1 MYPVVIEKKACESS
15 YNQAKIAKLLEKIQI
30 DTDHLGIYIL
40 ACIHRSIV
48 NERASYAPEH
58 NERLEFL
65 WDAVLE
71 LSITELLYNSFP
83 DKSEWEMTDM
93 RSALVRGRNLA
104 LVARSLELWEYL
116 LLGKWEEKWWG
127 RESDYILA
135 NTLEALIGAIYIDK
149 WFEESH
155 QFIVAFIFP
164 TLHSI
169 LENRLYKDFKTLF
182 QEEAQAR
189 FDITP
194 RYDVLDE
201 SWLDHDK
208 TFVVWVFLWEK
219 QYGIWSWSSKKKAQE
234 KAAENAFN
242 TLS

>member
-1 MYPVVIEKKACESS
+1 MVIEKKACESS
-15 YNQAKIAKLLEKIQI
+15 YNIEKIEKLLW
-30 DTDHLGIYIL
+30 GIHISTQNPGLYVL

-71 LSITELLYNSFP
+71 LSITELLYRSFP

-104 LVARSLELWEYL
+104 LVARSLHLWEYI

-135 NTLEALIGAIYIDK
+135 NTLEALIGAIYLDVWMI
-149 WFEESH
+149 EAH
-155 QFIVAFIFP
+155 AFITKFIFP
-164 TLHSI
+164 SLRDI
-169 LENRLYKDFKTLF
+169 LDRKLFKDFKTLF

-194 RYDVLDE
+194 RYEVLEE
-201 SWLDHDK
+201 SGLDHDK
-208 TFVVWVFLWEK
+208 TFLVWVFLWEK
-219 QYGIWSWSSKKKAQE
+219 QYGSWTWSSKKKAQE
-234 KAAENAFN
+234 KAAENAF
-242 TLS
+242 TSLS

>member
-1 MYPVVIEKKACESS
+1 MRVVIEKKACESS
-15 YNQAKIAKLLEKIQI
+15 YNITKIQKLLWEIGVI
-30 DTDHLGIYIL
+30 TENPGLYIL

-71 LSITELLYNSFP
+71 LSITELLFQSFP
-83 DKSEWEMTDM
+83 EKTEWEMTDI

-104 LVARSLELWEYL
+104 LIARNLQLWEYL
-116 LLGKWEEKWWG
+116 LLWKWEEKWWG

-149 WFEESH
+149 WYTEAH
-155 QFIVAFIFP
+155 TFIRTFIFP
-164 TLHSI
+164 SLKDI
-169 LENRLYKDFKTLF
+169 LANRLYKDFKTLF

-194 RYDVLDE
+194 RYEVLEE

-208 TFVVWVFLWEK
+208 TFTVWVFLWDIR
-219 QYGIWSWSSKKKAQE
+219 YGTWIGGSKKKAQE
-234 KAAENAFN
+234 KAAEDAF
-242 TLS
+242 TSLIK